1 MNTYDL
7 IRPFLF
13 QLKPE
18 SAHDLTLRLLE
29 LLVKLP
35 GGSELLS
42 YLWGEGKEFPVQVC
56 GLHFRHPVGLAAGM
70 DKDGRLAGYWNK
82 LGFSFAEIG
91 TVTPVP
97 QLGNPR
103 PRLFRLIQDQA
114 LINRMGFN
122 NNGVDALVTRL
133 QKSKPNYPIGGNVGK
148 NKQTPN
154 ENALLDYQVGLK
166 KLNPVVDYYA
176 INISSPNTPGLR
188 ALQETDAL
196 RNLLTGI
203 RLTVD
208 MLPFKRPVWVK
219 ISPDLT
225 DDQLKSVCEVLLETN
240 MDGVIAAN
248 TTLDRQ
254 GLISSPD
261 VINQTGGLSGHPI
274 AKKSTKCIAKV
285 IQYTNHQLPVIGVG
299 GILNPADALDKLD
312 AGATLIQLYTG
323 LVFKG
328 PQLIHQILNKIK

>member
-1 MNTYDL
+1 MNIYDL

-18 SAHDLTLRLLE
+18 TAHELTLRLLE
-29 LLVKLP
+29 LSIKLP
-35 GGSELLS
+35 GGRELLS
-42 YLWGEGKEFPVQVC
+42 YLWGQGKENPVQVC
-56 GLHFRHPVGLAAGM
+56 GLNFRHPVGLAAGM
-70 DKDGRLAGYWNK
+70 DKDGRLAADWNK
-82 LGFSFAEIG
+82 LGFSFAELG
-91 TVTPVP
+91 TVTPIP

-103 PRLFRLIQDQA
+103 PRLFRLPQDQA

-122 NNGVDALVTRL
+122 NHGVDALVLRL
-133 QKSKPNYPIGGNVGK
+133 QKSKPDYPIGGNIGR

-154 ENALLDYQVGLK
+154 ENALEDYQLGLK
-166 KLNPVVDYYA
+166 KLNPVVDYYS

-188 ALQETDAL
+188 ALQEADSL
-196 RNLLTGI
+196 RDLLLGI
-203 RLTVD
+203 RQTVD
-208 MLPFKRPVWVK
+208 LLPVKRPVWVK
-219 ISPDLT
+219 ISPDLRE
-225 DDQLKSVCEVLLETN
+225 DQLKSVCDVLLETR
-240 MDGVIAAN
+240 MDGVIATN
-248 TTLDRQ
+248 TTINRE
-254 GLISSPD
+254 GLISSAD
-261 VINQTGGLSGHPI
+261 LINQTGGLSGHPI
-274 AKKSTKCIAKV
+274 AKKSTQCISKV